1 MLELPTL
8 LVQAPDARSLQAVAD
23 ASTGAPAGFA
33 RPRPARF
40 WERWFAGAVLEVHE
54 YEDESLLCVI
64 RRGRLPR
71 RRLVYDADG
80 RWVGAVCGRRLE
92 DRCGCV
98 VAARGPDAGSR
109 GEVFRDPVGRVLAT
123 LRSGK
128 DGVTLAFTEA
138 VAAEPFT
145 RMLLLAATL
154 RG

>member
-1 MLELPTL
+1 MTPT
-8 LVQAPDARSLQAVAD
+8 
-23 ASTGAPAGFA
+23 
-33 RPRPARF
+33 
-40 WERWFAGAVLEVHE
+40 
-54 YEDESLLCVI
+54 
-64 RRGRLPR
+64 
-71 RRLVYDADG
+71 ADG
-80 RWVGAVCGRRLE
+80 SAPCAGGGWRI
-92 DRCGCV
+92 D
-98 VAARGPDAGSR
+98 AAASSPRGPDAGSR